1 MTTDIA
7 PVQSSTGAVG
17 PLAALRRTEVLGCP
31 IHPISREVL
40 QDELV
45 RRIRERRPT
54 TILFANVHKLVL
66 ARQDADLR
74 SALAAADLVLP
85 DGQPL
90 VWAARW
96 LGTPVPERL
105 AGADMMH
112 VTLELASQNSWRVFF
127 LGTRPQVLRR
137 AVRRVASRYP
147 GLIMAGSHHGYFRAE
162 ESERV
167 VAAINASLADV
178 LLVAL
183 GSPHKELWLTRFR
196 SQLNVPIRQAVGG
209 SFDIL
214 AGKRRRAPRWMQRAG
229 LEWLYRM
236 LQDPVHLSGRYFFTN
251 SIFLLLLVRA
261 LLRRAFGRSGPA

>member
-1 MTTDIA
+1 MSTDTTSTPA
-7 PVQSSTGAVG
+7 ATGA
-17 PLAALRRTEVLGCP
+17 LDRATALPRAEVLGCP
-31 IHPISREVL
+31 IHPVSREEF

-45 RRIRERRPT
+45 RRVRERRAT

-96 LGTPVPERL
+96 LGRPVPERL

-112 VTLELASQNSWRVFF
+112 VTLALASQNAWRVFF
-127 LGTRPQVLRR
+127 LGTRPQVLGK

-147 GLIMAGSHHGYFRAE
+147 GIIIAGTHHGYFRAE

-214 AGKRRRAPRWMQRAG
+214 AGKRRRAPGWMQRAG
-229 LEWLYRM
+229 LEWFYRM
-236 LQDPVHLSGRYFFTN
+236 LQDPVHLSGRYLYTN
-251 SIFLLLLVRA
+251 SVFLALLAWA
-261 LLRRAFGRSGPA
+261 LLRRAFQRSGSA